1 MLVIRFGRRRWRLL
15 VSYGR
20 ELRLEGMVNVSE
32 SLVNVVTNDKLKRL
46 IGLSQNA
53 ERIGVE
59 TVYFST
65 ADAIP
70 PAKRRDLILSFGNH
84 AKRGKLV
91 FLPFGKAD
99 RKVSR

>member
-1 MLVIRFGRRRWRLL
+1 MLVIRFERRRWRLL

-32 SLVNVVTNDKLKRL
+32 SLINVVTNDKPKRL
-46 IGLSQNA
+46 IGLSQNG

-70 PAKRRDLILSFGNH
+70 PAKRRDLTLSFGNH
-84 AKRGKLV
+84 AKRGKPV
-91 FLPFGKAD
+91 SLPFGKAN
-99 RKVSR
+99 REVSR